1 MSRRALKYLLP
12 AMVWV
17 ALLTISTGFNAKN
30 EEIRFVQPDGWPKP
44 VYDLS
49 KNKLT
54 DAGFAL
60 GRKLFYDPLLSA
72 DASMSCA
79 GCHMQKRG
87 FSDAGKALS
96 NGVRGMKG
104 KRNSPGL
111 FNLAWSSS
119 FMWDGGVNNLEVQ
132 PLAPMTGNTEM
143 AASLESIVKRL
154 DTAKEYKARF
164 FLTFGDS
171 AITGQRVLKA
181 LAQFTVMLESFNS
194 RYDKYVRHERGG
206 ELTTQELN
214 GLTLFRKQ
222 CESCHNE
229 PLFTNNSFQN
239 IGLPIDTLLNDYG
252 RFVITHDMHDSM
264 QFKVPSLRNVAV
276 TAPYMHDGR
285 FNTLKQV
292 LDHYTNGVV
301 HSPSL
306 AKEFRKP
313 MRLTAKDK
321 EDIIAF
327 MGILTDTTFLE
338 DVRLRE

>member
-1 MSRRALKYLLP
+1 MSRRVLKYLLP
-12 AMVWV
+12 AVLW
-17 ALLTISTGFNAKN
+17 ACLLTISQGFNAKN
-30 EEIRFVQPDGWPKP
+30 EDVRFVQPDGWPKP
-44 VYDLS
+44 VYELS
-49 KNKLT
+49 KNKVT

-72 DASMSCA
+72 DGSMSCA
-79 GCHMQKRG
+79 GCHMQSKG

-96 NGVRGMKG
+96 NGVHGMKG

-132 PLAPMTGNTEM
+132 PLAPMTSNTEM

-194 RYDKYVRHERGG
+194 RYDRYVRHEPGG
-206 ELTTQELN
+206 ELTMQELT
-214 GLTLFRKQ
+214 GLKIFRKH
-222 CESCHNE
+222 CENCHNE

-239 IGLPIDTLLNDYG
+239 IGLPIDTSLNDYG
-252 RFVITHDMHDSM
+252 RFVITGDMHDSM

-292 LDHYTNGVV
+292 LDHYTNGIV
-301 HSPSL
+301 HNPSL

-313 MRLTAKDK
+313 MRLTARDK

-327 MGILTDTTFLE
+327 MGTLTDTAFLE
-338 DVRLRE
+338 DVRFRE